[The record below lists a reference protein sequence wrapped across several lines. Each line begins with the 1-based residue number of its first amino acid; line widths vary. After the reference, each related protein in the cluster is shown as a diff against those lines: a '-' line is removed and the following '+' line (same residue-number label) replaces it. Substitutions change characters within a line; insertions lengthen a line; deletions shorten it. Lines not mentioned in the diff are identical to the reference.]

1 MVGKMLRI
9 TLKAETQT
17 EARLQRAALIATLQ
31 TVADDGQVPSVLVE
45 TMHDDGGGMWFVAEV
60 NCQ

>member
-1 MVGKMLRI
+1 MLRI

-31 TVADDGQVPSVLVE
+31 TVADEGQVPSVLLE
-45 TMHDDGGGMWFVAEV
+45 TMHDASGGRWFVAEV

>member
-1 MVGKMLRI
+1 MSNMLRI

-31 TVADDGQVPSVLVE
+31 TVADEAQMPSVLVE
-45 TMHDDGGGMWFVAEV
+45 TMHEDGGDTWFVAEV